1 MEEIRGFKGINAD
14 RKEFIY
20 FYPVIH

>member
-1 MEEIRGFKGINAD
+1 MEKIHGFKVINAD